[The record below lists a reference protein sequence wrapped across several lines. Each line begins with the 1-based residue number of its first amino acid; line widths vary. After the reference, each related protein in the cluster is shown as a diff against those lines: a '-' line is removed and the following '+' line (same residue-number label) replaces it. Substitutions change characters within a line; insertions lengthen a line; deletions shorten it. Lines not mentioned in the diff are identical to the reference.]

1 MEHHHT
7 NQVAKEEDLIPQ
19 PPQRDGAE
27 EDKAPS
33 CVNLRYFFRWLAA
46 GFVPITSII
55 IIISD
60 QPNILVMS

>member
-33 CVNLRYFFRWLAA
+33 CVNLRFFFFGGLLLDLCQLHPLSLLLAINRI
-46 GFVPITSII
+46 F
-55 IIISD
+55 
-60 QPNILVMS
+60 

>member
-19 PPQRDGAE
+19 PPQRDDGAE

-33 CVNLRYFFRWLAA
+33 CVNLRYLFFGGLLLDLCQLHPLSLLLAINRI
-46 GFVPITSII
+46 F
-55 IIISD
+55 
-60 QPNILVMS
+60 